1 MFLDE
6 IRTKSSANDEFT
18 EKKERIK
25 KQNEKKKRQNASAR
39 SLIDL

>member
-25 KQNEKKKRQNASAR
+25 KQNEKKKDKMRVLDR
-39 SLIDL
+39 